1 MSVTPERTTA
11 DREPD
16 EEIEVIATGEAEE
29 EDDYFVTDATT
40 ATKTDIAIQDTPG
53 SIQVIPEQVIEDRQI
68 VRFSELADNI
78 SGVTAQ
84 SGYGGL
90 SSQEYYFRGFSL
102 GSESFRNGFRDFGF
116 ISPREIANVK
126 RVEFLKGPASVLYG
140 GGSGFSGLVNTVTK
154 KPVTEPLYD
163 LDFTIGNN
171 NFYRPTLDFGG
182 ALIED
187 RLAYRLNIAYEN
199 ADSFRDFNESESIFV
214 APALTW
220 QIGDRTKI
228 TAEFEYQNYNV
239 EPYCVQQKHPMNL
252 QKTIPCKTKLAIS
265 LILVQ
270 FPIMFYSV

>member
-1 MSVTPERTTA
+1 MAGSERLVPLILPEGNDLIIDILDATLAFSIRNGVTETNPAPGINNITVSKANENSIRVRITGDNQTPSAQVVTGRDDLVLSVTPERTTA

-78 SGVTAQ
+78 SGVTSR

-90 SSQEYYFRGFSL
+90 SSQDYYFRGFSL
-102 GSESFRNGFRDFGF
+102 DSESFRNGFRDFGF
-116 ISPREIANVK
+116 ISPREIANVE

-140 GGSGFSGLVNTVTK
+140 GGSGFSGLVNAVTK

-171 NFYRPTLDFGG
+171 DFYRPTLDF
-182 ALIED
+182 EE
-187 RLAYRLNIAYEN
+187 R
-199 ADSFRDFNESESIFV
+199 
-214 APALTW
+214 
-220 QIGDRTKI
+220 
-228 TAEFEYQNYNV
+228 
-239 EPYCVQQKHPMNL
+239 
-252 QKTIPCKTKLAIS
+252 
-265 LILVQ
+265 
-270 FPIMFYSV
+270 